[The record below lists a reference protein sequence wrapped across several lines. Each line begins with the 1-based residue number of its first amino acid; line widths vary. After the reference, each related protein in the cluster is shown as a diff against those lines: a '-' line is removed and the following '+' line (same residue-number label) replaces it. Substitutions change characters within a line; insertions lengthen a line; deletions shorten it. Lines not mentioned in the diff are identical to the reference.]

1 MILEITY
8 VPRKNNFKQIAGF
21 LFLSLLQFSINA
33 QETDESMRDSVFL
46 KNGNI
51 ISGTVLNP
59 GSESNIQVRTGGSS
73 VLYVSQS
80 QIERIAIHTKA
91 PIFSKNSENSN
102 SVFESLDNDK
112 YFLSVWG
119 GLAAP
124 GGTFASVNQQYSGFA
139 KAGWMLQAN
148 GGVRVKENVFW
159 SSNIAYSSNAFK
171 EASFA
176 QLMSNQLQAEVTF
189 IQISSWD
196 AFHINSGIT
205 WNSELD
211 SDFQLFAEAHLGLTR
226 VKSPSYL
233 STTREINGSI
243 VTITTYSSNSET
255 ANALAISLGA
265 GIIYKN
271 QFALSLTMLNS
282 RLNFDYG
289 METLFQPYRVF
300 GLQMGYFIL
309 HKKR

>member
-1 MILEITY
+1 ML
-8 VPRKNNFKQIAGF
+8 RKNSLNKIAGF
-21 LFLSLLQFSINA
+21 IFLTLLQLCINA
-33 QETDESMRDSVFL
+33 QEVEESIRDSVFL

-59 GSESNIQVRTGGSS
+59 GSESNIQIRTGGSS

-91 PIFSKNSENSN
+91 PIFLKNSVNSN
-102 SVFESLDNDK
+102 SVLESLDNDK

-124 GGTFASVNQQYSGFA
+124 GGTFASVDQQYSGFA
-139 KAGWMLQAN
+139 KAGWMLQAS
-148 GGVRVKENVFW
+148 GSLRLKENVFW

-171 EASFA
+171 ENSFA

-189 IQISSWD
+189 TQISSWD
-196 AFHINSGIT
+196 ALHLNSGIT
-205 WNSELD
+205 WNSEID
-211 SDFQLFAEAHLGLTR
+211 ADVQLFAEAHLGLIR
-226 VKSPSYL
+226 AKSPSYL
-233 STTREINGSI
+233 FTTREINGSI

-255 ANALAISLGA
+255 ANALSISLGA

-271 QFALSLTMLNS
+271 TLALSLTMLNS

-289 METLFQPYRVF
+289 TDTLFQPYRVF

>member
-59 GSESNIQVRTGGSS
+59 GSDNNIQVRTGGSS

-124 GGTFASVNQQYSGFA
+124 SGTFASVNQQYSGFA

-159 SSNIAYSSNAFK
+159 SSNIAYSSNAFNEK
-171 EASFA
+171 SYA
-176 QLMSNQLQAEVTF
+176 QSMQAEVTF
-189 IQISSWD
+189 IKVSSWD
-196 AFHINSGIT
+196 AFHFNSGIT
-205 WNSELD
+205 WNSEVD
-211 SDFQLFAEAHLGLTR
+211 NDFQLFAEAHLGLIR
-226 VKSPSYL
+226 VKSPSFL
-233 STTREINGSI
+233 LTTREINGSI
-243 VTITTYSSNSET
+243 VTITTFSSNSET

-271 QFALSLTMLNS
+271 QFALSLKMLNS
-282 RLNFDYG
+282 RLNFNYG
-289 METLFQPYRVF
+289 KDTLFQPYRVF

>member
-1 MILEITY
+1 
-8 VPRKNNFKQIAGF
+8 VPKKNNFKQIAGF
-21 LFLSLLQFSINA
+21 IFLSVFQLSMNA
-33 QETDESMRDSVFL
+33 QEADESIRDSVFL

-59 GSESNIQVRTGGSS
+59 GSENNIQVRTGGSS

-80 QIERIAIHTKA
+80 QIERIVIHTKA
-91 PIFSKNSENSN
+91 PLYSKNSVNSN
-102 SVFESLDNDK
+102 SGFESLDNDQ
-112 YFLSVWG
+112 YFLTVWG

-124 GGTFASVNQQYSGFA
+124 AGTFASINQQYSGFA

-159 SSNIAYSSNAFK
+159 SSNIAYSSNSFK
-171 EASFA
+171 EKSFA

-189 IQISSWD
+189 TQISSWD
-196 AFHINSGIT
+196 ALHLNSGIT
-205 WNSELD
+205 WNSEVNG
-211 SDFQLFAEAHLGLTR
+211 DFQLFAEAHLGLIR

-233 STTREINGSI
+233 FNTRDINGSI
-243 VTITTYSSNSET
+243 VSITSYSLNSET

-271 QFALSLTMLNS
+271 TFALSLTMLNS
-282 RLNFDYG
+282 RLNFNYET
-289 METLFQPYRVF
+289 ETLFQPYRLF
-300 GLQMGYFIL
+300 GLQLGYFIL

>member
-1 MILEITY
+1 